1 MQVKGWN
8 NGSPNNKTGA
18 DYGIRLTREDRDKL
32 FKKSWKTIS
41 LELGDESVVNV
52 NLSNSF
58 WEDCIELR
66 SAKIG
71 KWMLNNKIAPWEK
84 NNAPSLTLDSIGNR
98 RFRLDFVTDYSKEFS
113 EKSFWAKINKYAK
126 FAKKAGTEL
135 IVTALTLYYC
145 AMDSDTPKWA
155 KTVIIG
161 ALGYFIM
168 LLDVIPDFT
177 PIIGYTDDF
186 GMLTLALAT
195 VAAKVKPEHRQKAR
209 EKLKALFDNRITS
222 VVRPTT

>member
-1 MQVKGWN
+1 MEVKGWN

-18 DYGIRLTREDRDKL
+18 GYGIRITSEDRDKS
-32 FKKSWKTIS
+32 FKKSWKTITI
-41 LELGDESVVNV
+41 ELGEENLVNV

-66 SAKIG
+66 SANIG
-71 KWMLNNKIAPWEK
+71 KWMLDSEIAPWEK
-84 NNAPSLTLDSIGNR
+84 NNPPNLTLDSIGNKK
-98 RFRLDFVTDYSKEFS
+98 FRLSFVTDYRKEFS

-126 FAKKAGTEL
+126 LAKKAGRVL
-135 IVTALTLYYC
+135 ILTALTLYYC
-145 AMDSDTPKWA
+145 AIDSDTPKWA

-168 LLDVIPDFT
+168 VLDVIPDLT

-186 GMLTLALAT
+186 GILTVALAT
-195 VAAKVKPEHRQKAR
+195 VAAHVKPEHRQKA
-209 EKLKALFDNRITS
+209 EETLKALFGKFAYS
-222 VVRPTT
+222 

>member
-1 MQVKGWN
+1 MEVKGWN
-8 NGSPNNKTGA
+8 NGSPSNKTGA
-18 DYGIRLTREDRDKL
+18 GYGIRLTKEDRDTF

-41 LELGDESVVNV
+41 LELGDEDVMIAS
-52 NLSNSF
+52 LSNSF

-66 SAKIG
+66 GAKIG

-84 NNAPSLTLDSIGNR
+84 NNPPSLTLASIGNR
-98 RFRLDFVTDYSKEFS
+98 KFRLDVVTNYSKEYS
-113 EKSFWAKINKYAK
+113 DESFWTKISKYAK
-126 FAKKAGTEL
+126 FAKKAGSEL
-135 IVTALTLYYC
+135 ILTALTLYYC

-177 PIIGYTDDF
+177 PIIGYTDDL

-195 VAAKVKPEHRQKAR
+195 VALKVKPEHRQKAK
-209 EKLKALFDNRITS
+209 EKLKAVSDNRITS
-222 VVRPTT
+222 LVRRTV